1 MRTGLIITSIA
12 ILGIACK
19 SAKPKPTD
27 DMVIEEMAI
36 STNEISQ
43 NDILN
48 SKKQI
53 NGNIN
58 WEYLSAR
65 YDTEITDGMEFNQ
78 TVSMNVRMKRDS
90 IIWFTASV
98 AFFKLATGV
107 VTKDSIHI
115 LDHIN
120 SRYYPLSTVNNIGIP
135 LPNLFRNIQD
145 LLFIGNPI
153 SDQIKWDGNIYNDSF
168 EYQNKKDS
176 LPSHIYY
183 SAYLNSLFVDSQSFK
198 FETRANNKEDML
210 PTILS
215 FNYPERD
222 SNNIEFPIP
231 SVSVAELI
239 QNDQLMGR
247 LKFELRTARFN
258 RITSYP
264 FSIPDGYEKSSL

>member
-1 MRTGLIITSIA
+1 MRNGLIITSIA
-12 ILGIACK
+12 FLGVACK

-27 DMVIEEMAI
+27 VMVVEEIAI
-36 STNEISQ
+36 STNEKNQ

-48 SKKQI
+48 SSNQNKS
-53 NGNIN
+53 NIS

-65 YDTEITDGMEFNQ
+65 YDTEITDGMAFNE
-78 TVSMNVRMKRDS
+78 TISMNVRMKRDS

-98 AFFKLATGV
+98 AFFKLATGI

-183 SAYLNSLFVDSQSFK
+183 YAHLSNLFIDSQSFE
-198 FETRANNKEDML
+198 FETSTNNKEVKL
-210 PTILS
+210 PITLT

-222 SNNIEFPIP
+222 NNNEEFPIP
-231 SVSVAELI
+231 SLSIAKLI

-247 LKFELRTARFN
+247 IKFELRTARFN
-258 RITSYP
+258 KITSYP
-264 FSIPDGYEKSSL
+264 FSIPDGYEKSNL